1 MAKATKETFF
11 LVSSEGTGAFY
22 VNSKNKKKGKGENK
36 LKVKKYDPIARKH
49 VLFEDKKLSKLKK
62 KYKAASPEKSAA
74 ETAKK

>member
-22 VNSKNKKKGKGENK
+22 VNRKNKKKGENK

>member
-1 MAKATKETFF
+1 MINFMKHLQKSEIVITKRDIH
-11 LVSSEGTGAFY
+11 
-22 VNSKNKKKGKGENK
+22 NIINKYNNK